1 MLSAAAAHVAA
12 TTIWTAASVV
22 LFAAVVMLLL
32 GRWRETT
39 PGLRR
44 ILRSVYLFGGLS
56 IVLLA
61 IGFVITPFS
70 GVGATIV
77 SVPLAGSALN
87 VEMVPPAP
95 AE

>member
-1 MLSAAAAHVAA
+1 
-12 TTIWTAASVV
+12 
-22 LFAAVVMLLL
+22 MLLL

-61 IGFVITPFS
+61 IGFIITPFS
-70 GVGATIV
+70 GVGAT
-77 SVPLAGSALN
+77 SSASR
-87 VEMVPPAP
+87 
-95 AE
+95 